1 MPSNFP
7 ARNVYIAAK
16 FKADQLPD
24 EFTLGDGVEYG
35 GFTNRPLDVDFTYR
49 VFLRAYTVEK
59 VCYHD
64 SKSMVSSN
72 ISVKFTCSKCYYI
85 EINLDCREVYN
96 HRLQIT
102 LHL

>member
-49 VFLRAYTVEK
+49 VFLRAYTVER
-59 VCYHD
+59 VR
-64 SKSMVSSN
+64 
-72 ISVKFTCSKCYYI
+72 SVKRRNCDVKLYFDS
-85 EINLDCREVYN
+85 
-96 HRLQIT
+96 QIFLRAYT
-102 LHL
+102 VERVRTV